1 VSEPSRATDIA
12 GLRERNA
19 RLISREGRARGL
31 AFRPR
36 ASDVFV
42 STYPKCGTTLLQ
54 QIVHGLRSGGD
65 MDFEEI
71 TEVIPWIELAADMGI
86 DPEADQRAHPRAYK
100 THLTWPEVPKGG
112 RYLYAIRDPLAVL
125 TSFYHFLE
133 GWFFE
138 SGSIDLETFALDYL
152 IAGSGSGRYW
162 EHLVS
167 WWPQRLDES
176 SLFLCY
182 EDLVDDLPASV
193 RRIAA
198 FIDVDADEDRLDV
211 ATRQADIDFMSAHPT
226 KWDDNLLRKARNG
239 VCGLPEDAGSTKV
252 RNRASKKS
260 AKITTAIEDTWA
272 RNWAAI
278 VEPATGMSSYSELR
292 AAIAR
297 GA

>member
-1 VSEPSRATDIA
+1 VSEPSRAIDVA
-12 GLRERNA
+12 GLRERNS

-36 ASDVFV
+36 PSDVFV

-54 QIVHGLRSGGD
+54 QIVHGLRTGGD

-71 TEVIPWIELAADMGI
+71 TEVIPWIELAADMGL
-86 DPEADQRAHPRAYK
+86 DPEAEQKALPRAYK
-100 THLTWPEVPKGG
+100 THLAWSEVPKGG

-138 SGSIDLETFALDYL
+138 PGSVDLETFALDYL
-152 IAGSGSGRYW
+152 LAGSGSGRYW

-167 WWPQRLDES
+167 WWPQRLDEN

-182 EDLVDDLPASV
+182 ENLVDDLPGSV
-193 RRIAA
+193 ARIAT
-198 FIDVDADEDRLDV
+198 FIGVEADEQRLEV
-211 ATRQADIDFMSAHPT
+211 ATRQARIDFMSAHPT

-239 VCGLPEDAGSTKV
+239 YCGLPEDAGSTKV
-252 RNRASKKS
+252 RSGARES
-260 AKITTAIEDTWA
+260 APITPAIKDAWDRSWSEV
-272 RNWAAI
+272 
-278 VEPATGMSSYSELR
+278 VEPATGMTSYSELR
-292 AAIAR
+292 AAIA
-297 GA
+297 GGT